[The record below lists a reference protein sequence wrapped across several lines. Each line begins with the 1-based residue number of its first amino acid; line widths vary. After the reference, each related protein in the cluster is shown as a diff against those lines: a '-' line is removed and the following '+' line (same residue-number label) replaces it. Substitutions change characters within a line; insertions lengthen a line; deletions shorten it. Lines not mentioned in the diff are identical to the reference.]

1 MSSLHESKSLLAI
14 ANEVNSLE
22 TLLLES
28 MGEITPEI
36 EKHLSVKETHLPDKV
51 DSYYFI
57 MEKMKANEAFYKA
70 QAEKFTSAARTFKNA
85 QETLKE
91 RLKIAMAEMNTDEIK
106 GHAWRFKL
114 SASKPSLVVEN
125 EAEIP
130 KEYFVQTIITFLE
143 KDRLLEDLKIG
154 QVPGAKLEPSSSL
167 RSYVN
172 TPKDSKKAAKD
183 E

>member
-1 MSSLHESKSLLAI
+1 MSESKSLLAI

-36 EKHLSVKETHLPDKV
+36 EKHLIVKDTQLPDKV

-57 MEKMKANEAFYKA
+57 MEKMKANEAYYKS
-70 QAEKFTSAARTFKNA
+70 QAEKFTSAAKTFKNA

-91 RLKIAMAEMNTDEIK
+91 RLKLAMSEMKIDEIK
-106 GHAWRFKL
+106 GHSFRFKL
-114 SASKPSLVVEN
+114 SNTKPSLIVED
-125 EAEIP
+125 EAQIP
-130 KEYFVQTIITFLE
+130 KEYFVQTISTTLE

-154 QVPGAKLEPSSSL
+154 QVAGCKLEPSFSL

-172 TPKDSKKAAKD
+172 SPKGKKD